1 MRKILYLQK
10 KNSTFEKKIMKR
22 FFLLLFVG
30 VCMISCDK
38 DEAKP
43 EENSKISTFEEY
55 VEYTI
60 KSGSEEEN
68 GSLWVQNPSL
78 NLEDPRKSGIVDTL
92 LFKNGVCY
100 KHSTLDGWA
109 YSIENGKITFTKD
122 GESKTFNYS
131 SKGKDVMVIGGFEGV
146 SVTYCTKEVQYVK
159 VNESPKPKENDG
171 NVIFYTNAH
180 AVINTPAFLVTTV
193 FVDSTFVGALTTAD
207 YYMSQILLG
216 AEEQTIEPP
225 ADNYE
230 TDASVLNIPMSEGEH
245 SFYAFFGISP
255 TSRMGVKGTFTVTKG
270 ECTKIFLDAHKYTN
284 DL

>member
-1 MRKILYLQK
+1 MK
-10 KNSTFEKKIMKR
+10 K
-22 FFLLLFVG
+22 LLFIPLLAMATIVA
-30 VCMISCDK
+30 CNK
-38 DEAKP
+38 DEEATPKV
-43 EENSKISTFEEY
+43 EKTISTFEEY

-60 KSGSEEEN
+60 KSECIDDE

-78 NLEDPRKSGIVDTL
+78 NLENPKKSGIVDTL

-109 YSIENGKITFTKD
+109 YNIENGKITFSKD

-131 SKGKDVMVIGGFEGV
+131 SKGRDVMVIGGFEGI
-146 SVTYCTKEVQYVK
+146 SVTYMTEDVQYVK
-159 VNESPKPKENDG
+159 VKESPKPEENDG

-180 AVINTPAFLVTTV
+180 LVINTPAFLVTTV

-207 YYMSQILLG
+207 YFESQYQLG
-216 AEEQTIEPP
+216 VADDEQTIEPP
-225 ADNYE
+225 NDDYE

-255 TSRMGVKGTFTVTKG
+255 TCRMGVKGTFTITKG
-270 ECTKIFLDAHKYTN
+270 ECTKIFLDAYKHTN

>member
-1 MRKILYLQK
+1 MTLGDILIFARKVKVMKKILL
-10 KNSTFEKKIMKR
+10 I
-22 FFLLLFVG
+22 FVACA
-30 VCMISCDK
+30 CMISCDK

-43 EENSKISTFEEY
+43 EESKNISSFEEY

-60 KSGSEEEN
+60 KSGSEEDE

-78 NLEDPRKSGIVDTL
+78 NLDDPRKSGIVDTL

-159 VNESPKPKENDG
+159 VKESPKTEENDG
-171 NVIFYTNAH
+171 SVIFYTNAH
-180 AVINTPAFLVTTV
+180 LVINTPAFMVTTV
-193 FVDSTFVGALTTAD
+193 FVDSTFVGALTTSD
-207 YYMSQILLG
+207 YFEFHFQPGVAYD
-216 AEEQTIEPP
+216 EQTIEPP
-225 ADNYE
+225 ADDYE

-255 TSRMGVKGTFTVTKG
+255 TSRMGVKGTFTITKG
-270 ECTKIFLDAHKYTN
+270 ECTKIFLDAYKSTY

>member
-1 MRKILYLQK
+1 MQTLDFLRNVLGTIYISNKQTELVYNYSFLLK
-10 KNSTFEKKIMKR
+10 EKKDLLNKIHT
-22 FFLLLFVG
+22 FL
-30 VCMISCDK
+30 MY
-38 DEAKP
+38 
-43 EENSKISTFEEY
+43 EEDSTI
-55 VEYTI
+55 T
-60 KSGSEEEN
+60 
-68 GSLWVQNPSL
+68 
-78 NLEDPRKSGIVDTL
+78 LEDWHIDL
-92 LFKNGVCY
+92 LQLQSSLLSKQKLVNIQQCI
-100 KHSTLDGWA
+100 
-109 YSIENGKITFTKD
+109 SIENGKITFTKD

-180 AVINTPAFLVTTV
+180 AVIHTPAFLVTTV
-193 FVDSTFVGALTTAD
+193 FVVSTFVGALTTAD

-245 SFYAFFGISP
+245 SFYAFFGIS
-255 TSRMGVKGTFTVTKG
+255 TASRRMGVKGTFTITKG
-270 ECTKIFLDAHKYTN
+270 ECTKIFLDAYKSTY

>member
-1 MRKILYLQK
+1 MK
-10 KNSTFEKKIMKR
+10 KL
-22 FFLLLFVG
+22 FLMFVTCG
-30 VCMISCDK
+30 CIISCDK

-43 EENSKISTFEEY
+43 EESPKISTFEEY

-60 KSGSEEEN
+60 KSGSEEDE

-146 SVTYCTKEVQYVK
+146 SVVPYMAEEVQYVK

-193 FVDSTFVGALTTAD
+193 FVDSTFVGALTAAD
-207 YYMSQILLG
+207 YFLSQYQPG
-216 AEEQTIEPP
+216 VPEEEQTIGPP
-225 ADNYE
+225 ADDCE

-255 TSRMGVKGTFTVTKG
+255 TNRMGIKGTFTITKG
-270 ECTKIFLDAHKYTN
+270 ECTKIFLDAYKHTN

>member
-1 MRKILYLQK
+1 MK
-10 KNSTFEKKIMKR
+10 KL
-22 FFLLLFVG
+22 FLMFVACG
-30 VCMISCDK
+30 CIISCDK

-43 EENSKISTFEEY
+43 EESPKISTFEEY

-146 SVTYCTKEVQYVK
+146 SVTYMTEEVQYVK

-207 YYMSQILLG
+207 YFESQYQLG
-216 AEEQTIEPP
+216 VADDEQTIEPP
-225 ADNYE
+225 ADDYE

-255 TSRMGVKGTFTVTKG
+255 TYRMGVKGTFTVTKG
-270 ECTKIFLDAHKYTN
+270 ECTKIFLDAYKSTY